1 MNTIFVKNECDK
13 VMDYSTIIVAVLS
26 LIGTLIGSLS
36 GMRLMTYRI
45 EQLESRVNKHNNLI
59 ERTFILE
66 RDDKLHEEQI
76 KVINHRLEDLER
88 LS

>member
-1 MNTIFVKNECDK
+1 ME
-13 VMDYSTIIVAVLS
+13 TIIVGFLS
-26 LIGTLIGSLS
+26 LIGTIIGSFS

-45 EQLESRVNKHNNLI
+45 EQLEQRVNKHNNVI

-76 KVINHRLEDLER
+76 KVINHRIADLEKR
-88 LS
+88 C

>member
-1 MNTIFVKNECDK
+1 MSDTV
-13 VMDYSTIIVAVLS
+13 IVGLLS
-26 LIGTLIGSLS
+26 LVGTLIGSLG

-45 EQLESRVNKHNNLI
+45 EQLEQRVNKHNNVI

-76 KVINHRLEDLER
+76 KVINHRIADLEKR
-88 LS
+88 C